1 MATAIGDGYALD
13 KSVPGFERDVFD
25 TLTNMLKYSTSK
37 LPDIFETL
45 VISNGRKYRYQ
56 KSNEFIQV
64 PTGATE
70 EQLQGL
76 KELRKWRLVEEG
88 GGGSGSGIVTANTA
102 EEMASLAEDGA
113 IVFFT
118 GDDDSSNGFFHGD
131 VYRYETDK
139 WNIFDGNKKNSASV
153 EDWNVGDTK
162 VYTGPDTDSLKR
174 GVTYTCTDVV
184 PETIVGTFIQFVP
197 VEFTEDPST
206 DSTMLQRDSSASL
219 IYYKVSDVE
228 TDPVVTAMK
237 AICATACDATL
248 GLPGEFIADTS
259 YTDAIS
265 VKPIS
270 EISGSYNYKWIE
282 TEPGV
287 YAETEILIP
296 TGSVGEAFDVN
307 IGFSM
312 SQAGITSTDDI
323 FFVMLKASDGTLYV
337 YDRDGY
343 FV

>member
-1 MATAIGDGYALD
+1 MSTLLDDGFKLD
-13 KSVPGFERDVFD
+13 VNAPAFERDMFD
-25 TLTNMLKYSTSK
+25 TLTNMLKYSPSK
-37 LPDIFETL
+37 LPDVFDTL
-45 VISNGRKYRYQ
+45 VVSNGRRYRYQ
-56 KSNEFIQV
+56 KSNTNVPV

-70 EQLQGL
+70 EQLMEL

-88 GGGSGSGIVTANTA
+88 GGSGSGIITATTA
-102 EEMASLAEDGA
+102 EEMASLAEEGA

-118 GDDDSSNGFFHGD
+118 GDDDSTNGFFNGAI
-131 VYRYETDK
+131 YRYLGTK
-139 WNIFDGNKKNSASV
+139 WTCFDDMKKNSSSA

-162 VYTGPDTDSLKR
+162 VYTGPDTDTLKR

-184 PETIVGTFIQFVP
+184 PETIVDTFIQFIP

-206 DSTMLQRDSSASL
+206 DSTMLQLDSSASP

-237 AICATACDATL
+237 AICATPCDASL

-265 VKPIS
+265 VKPITELS
-270 EISGSYNYKWIE
+270 ESYSYKWIE

-287 YAETEILIP
+287 YTETEILIP

-312 SQAGITSTDDI
+312 SQAGITNAEDI

>member
-1 MATAIGDGYALD
+1 MATVIGAGFSLD
-13 KSVPGFERDVFD
+13 RPEQGFERDAFD
-25 TLTNMLKYSTSK
+25 TLTNMLQYSTTK

-56 KSNEFIQV
+56 KSNANIPV
-64 PTGATE
+64 PSGATE

-88 GGGSGSGIVTANTA
+88 GGSGSGIVTANTA
-102 EEMASLAEDGA
+102 AEMTSLAEEGA

-118 GDDDSSNGFFHGD
+118 GDDDSANGFFHGD
-131 VYRYETDK
+131 VYRYETSK
-139 WNIFDGNKKNSASV
+139 WNIFDGNKKNSTSV

-162 VYTGPDTDSLKR
+162 VYAGPDTDSLKR

-184 PETIVGTFIQFVP
+184 PETIVDTFIQFIP
-197 VEFTEDPST
+197 VEFVGDSS
-206 DSTMLQRDSSASL
+206 DSTMLQRDSSASP

-228 TDPVVTAMK
+228 TDPVVTVMK
-237 AICATACDATL
+237 AICGTSCDEAL
-248 GLPGEFIADTS
+248 GLPGEFIAYTS

-265 VKPIS
+265 VKPIP
-270 EISGSYNYKWIE
+270 EISSSDIHKWVE
-282 TEPGV
+282 TEPGI
-287 YAETEILIP
+287 YTDTEIYKP

-307 IGFSM
+307 IGFAM
-312 SQAGITSTDDI
+312 SQEGIAGTEDI
-323 FFVMLKASDGTLYV
+323 FFVMLKASDGTLYA

>member
-1 MATAIGDGYALD
+1 MSTLLDDGFKLD
-13 KSVPGFERDVFD
+13 VNVPAFERDMFD
-25 TLTNMLKYSTSK
+25 TLTNMLKYPVGK
-37 LPDIFETL
+37 LPDVFDTL
-45 VISNGRKYRYQ
+45 VVSNGRRYRYQ
-56 KSNEFIQV
+56 KSNTIVPV

-70 EQLQGL
+70 EQLMEL

-88 GGGSGSGIVTANTA
+88 GGSGSGIITATTA
-102 EEMASLAEDGA
+102 EEMASLAEEGA

-118 GDDDSSNGFFHGD
+118 GDDDSTNGFFNGAI
-131 VYRYETDK
+131 YRYLGTK
-139 WNIFDGNKKNSASV
+139 WTCFDDMKKNSLSA

-162 VYTGPDTDSLKR
+162 VYTGPDTDTLKR

-184 PETIVGTFIQFVP
+184 PETIVDTFIQFIP

-206 DSTMLQRDSSASL
+206 DGTMLQLDSSASPV
-219 IYYKVSDVE
+219 YYKVSDVD
-228 TDPVVTAMK
+228 TDPVATAMK

-265 VKPIS
+265 VKPIP
-270 EISGSYNYKWIE
+270 EITSSYSRKWIE

-287 YAETEILIP
+287 YTDTEIYVP

-307 IGFSM
+307 IGFAM
-312 SQAGITSTDDI
+312 SQAGITNAEDI